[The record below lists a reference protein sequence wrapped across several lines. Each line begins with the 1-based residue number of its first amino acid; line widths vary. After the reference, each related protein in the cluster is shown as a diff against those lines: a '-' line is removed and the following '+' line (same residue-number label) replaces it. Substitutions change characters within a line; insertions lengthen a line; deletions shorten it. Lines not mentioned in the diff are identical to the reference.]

1 MTLTLLLICLGIS
14 KVLRN
19 LVASY
24 VAITATG
31 LVENVYNNRCG
42 NINLKLS
49 GFYSKPQICPSQP
62 QADGGAVTPQN
73 ARPWNSVLVILRP
86 GLPYSLVSRL
96 KLGN

>member
-1 MTLTLLLICLGIS
+1 
-14 KVLRN
+14 VLRH

-31 LVENVYNNRCG
+31 LVENVYNNLHG

-49 GFYSKPQICPSQP
+49 GFYSKPQISPSQP
-62 QADGGAVTPQN
+62 QAAGGAVTPQN
-73 ARPWNSVLVILRP
+73 ARPWNPVLVIIRP
-86 GLPYSLVSRL
+86 GLPYSLAPRS